1 MNVVLIR
8 FKNGQRREIPLPA
21 PTTVIGRRPD
31 CNLQIPAKDVSRL
44 HCQIAI
50 EGSAVTLKDL
60 GSTNGTYVNGE
71 RVEEAVLRPGDKVRV
86 GPVVFTVQIDG
97 QPAVIEP
104 EPAAAAPAVPLEP
117 VGATA
122 PAGPPPLDEEEEPD
136 EDQVF
141 ELTAADFD
149 LEDAISSLEEL
160 DEDKDLP

>member
-50 EGSAVTLKDL
+50 EGGAVTLKDL

-71 RVEEAVLRPGDKVRV
+71 RVDEAVLRPGDKVRV

-104 EPAAAAPAVPLEP
+104 EPAAPAAAIPLEP

-122 PAGPPPLDEEEEPD
+122 PSGPPPLDEEEEPD